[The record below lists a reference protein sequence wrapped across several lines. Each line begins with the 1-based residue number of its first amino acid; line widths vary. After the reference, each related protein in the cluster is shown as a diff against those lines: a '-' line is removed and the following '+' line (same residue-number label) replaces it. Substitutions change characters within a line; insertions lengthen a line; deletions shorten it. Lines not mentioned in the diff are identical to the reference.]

1 MFLKK
6 GEFVIVVN
14 GMKERK
20 IDDTI
25 SVHNA
30 VNNYISAG
38 FDVMASIKKV
48 AKDRGLAKNVIYKE
62 YHREDK

>member
-1 MFLKK
+1 
-6 GEFVIVVN
+6 
-14 GMKERK
+14 MKERK

-38 FDVMASIKKV
+38 FDVMAAIKKV